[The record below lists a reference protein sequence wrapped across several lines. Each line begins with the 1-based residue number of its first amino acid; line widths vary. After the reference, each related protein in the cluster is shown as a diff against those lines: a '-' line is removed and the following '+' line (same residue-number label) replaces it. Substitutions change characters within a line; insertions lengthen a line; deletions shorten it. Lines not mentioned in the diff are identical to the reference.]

1 MRPRQLPMGRQMV
14 FESSW
19 RSKQSGDKRRSN
31 IRESYMKQFLL
42 SLLAIG
48 ALHSADA
55 LTVDPS
61 GTVQVAGSLVTAGGV
76 LGGVNTST
84 EARISG
90 GGAAFAQRLLVGIA
104 GDSTPSI
111 FYGPMP
117 STTLPTGTTGTA
129 IGGGGVMTSGL
140 LSIGDLNSGGL
151 RGGRYS
157 EADPNL
163 YIMGGWLPGGA
174 GQRAGLK
181 FSTTPTTSPAPTANA
196 ITRMEITPD
205 GYTTFYGPQPQ
216 AAQVSANETAVGGG
230 LIRTNNVVI
239 SRNTPAGP
247 TEAVRGDDPR
257 LPIAFVRFTGAT
269 AAIASS
275 NGIQSVVRTGVG
287 SYTINLIPGIVSDGN
302 YAIICTVS
310 HAYGVTRSVNAG
322 PTGMPTATSFAVDC
336 GYGTASY
343 DPAIYSIMVIR

>member
-1 MRPRQLPMGRQMV
+1 
-14 FESSW
+14 
-19 RSKQSGDKRRSN
+19 
-31 IRESYMKQFLL
+31 MKKIIL

-61 GTVQVAGSLVTAGGV
+61 GTVQVAGSLVTAGGT

-84 EARISG
+84 ESRISG

-117 STTLPTGTTGTA
+117 TTTLPTGTTGTA

-163 YIMGGWLPGGA
+163 YIISGWLPGGA

-216 AAQVSANETAVGGG
+216 AAQVKVDETAIGGG
-230 LIRTNNVVI
+230 VIRTGGDLFAGTVSSNNAVI
-239 SRNTPAGP
+239 SRATPAAA
-247 TEAVRGDDPR
+247 TEVVRGDDPR
-257 LPIAFVRFTGAT
+257 I
-269 AAIASS
+269 
-275 NGIQSVVRTGVG
+275 
-287 SYTINLIPGIVSDGN
+287 
-302 YAIICTVS
+302 
-310 HAYGVTRSVNAG
+310 NAG
-322 PTGMPTATSFAVDC
+322 SIKAWVNFDGKAAALTVRGAYNVSSVDRLATGQYRVNFTTPFASVSYVPIITCGPEAMTAYFNQVGALTTTSVSFVCINGPLAATNASIVTVAVM
-336 GYGTASY
+336 GF
-343 DPAIYSIMVIR
+343 